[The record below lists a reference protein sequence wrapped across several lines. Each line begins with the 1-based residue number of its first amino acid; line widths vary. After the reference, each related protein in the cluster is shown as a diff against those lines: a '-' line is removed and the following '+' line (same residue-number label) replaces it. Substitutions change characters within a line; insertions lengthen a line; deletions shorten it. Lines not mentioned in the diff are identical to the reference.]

1 MRSPERSEEVI
12 KLCKTLIECT
22 HYDDVKYDAL
32 RILAET
38 YHETGQ
44 QALVEPT
51 LEAIPEIYFTKLE
64 LMGQLLEGEKS
75 FKAAK
80 DQLSIN
86 LDSSVEMLQIMKGY
100 LTEKGNVAEVKK
112 CEEMQHRI
120 TEMLEE

>member
-1 MRSPERSEEVI
+1 M
-12 KLCKTLIECT
+12 
-22 HYDDVKYDAL
+22 
-32 RILAET
+32 
-38 YHETGQ
+38 
-44 QALVEPT
+44 
-51 LEAIPEIYFTKLE
+51 
-64 LMGQLLEGEKS
+64 LEGEKS